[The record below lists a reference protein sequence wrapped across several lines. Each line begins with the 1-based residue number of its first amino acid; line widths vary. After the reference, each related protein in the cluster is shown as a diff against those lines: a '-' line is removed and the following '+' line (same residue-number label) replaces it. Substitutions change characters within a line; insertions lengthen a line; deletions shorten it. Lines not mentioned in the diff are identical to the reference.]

1 MGGQTQNTSIIDRLF
16 NPSNIAAS
24 TGQNILINSQLPQSN
39 FQVPQNNTRA
49 PSSFLQ
55 NTNQF
60 PQKMNYSQSQTD
72 MNPEQYWNIPDTSMI
87 LDQSLTNQKFMKN
100 MPHNIN

>member
-1 MGGQTQNTSIIDRLF
+1 
-16 NPSNIAAS
+16 
-24 TGQNILINSQLPQSN
+24 
-39 FQVPQNNTRA
+39 
-49 PSSFLQ
+49 
-55 NTNQF
+55 
-60 PQKMNYSQSQTD
+60 MNYSQSQTD